1 MKRHPFVCSKC
12 GARYM
17 LQAWKAE
24 CPSCGAGYTLVQL
37 PEKPSARSTFVQRL
51 AGLSLFTY
59 VLHGLFGQ
67 NLLTF
72 LQFPPP
78 IVFQFAAL
86 VVAGLSALGSTPV
99 LAVSLMLGIA
109 AAIFHS
115 FDITPFSVLG
125 LALAVLTAA
134 SSAVA
139 LYRLSMFSKNRARE
153 VDARS
158 MPEYSGWGGSQQTG

>member
-1 MKRHPFVCSKC
+1 MKRYSFVCNKC

-24 CPSCGAGYTLVQL
+24 CPSCGAEYTLVHP
-37 PEKPSARSTFVQRL
+37 PEKPLTKSTFVQRL
-51 AGLSLFTY
+51 AGLSLFGY
-59 VLHGLFGQ
+59 VLHGFLGP

-78 IVFQFAAL
+78 IIFQATAL
-86 VVAGLSALGSTPV
+86 VVAGLSALGSSPL
-99 LAVSLMLGIA
+99 LAASLMLGIA
-109 AAIFHS
+109 AAIFHL
-115 FDITPFSVLG
+115 FDITFVSIVG
-125 LALAVLTAA
+125 LAFAVLTAV

-139 LYRLSMFSKNRARE
+139 LYRLWMFSKNRARE

-158 MPEYSGWGGSQQTG
+158 MPEYSGWGGSRGTG